1 MWRVSTVKGSWETK
15 QTYQFLGDLGVLDL
29 GGLVECHAADKL
41 C

>member
-1 MWRVSTVKGSWETK
+1 MRRVSTVSERWETK

-29 GGLVECHAADKL
+29 RGLVECHAADEL